1 MEHKI
6 SNDEATLICN
16 KALETYG
23 PAIQKVVAME
33 ECGELI
39 QAISKSLRDK
49 DHNVE
54 EEIAQVRCVGCKDDY
69 RQCSI
74 HKALDD
80 ASVPYCGEEPNCP
93 YAADLSKFSLKEK
106 KHIEE
111 LKEKIHKKNQFY
123 KEA

>member
-6 SNDEATLICN
+6 NKDETILICS

-23 PAIQKVVAME
+23 TAIQKVVAME

-54 EEIAQVRCVGCKDDY
+54 EEIADTEIMCMQMRLAYDNKKV
-69 RQCSI
+69 
-74 HKALDD
+74 
-80 ASVPYCGEEPNCP
+80 EEI
-93 YAADLSKFSLKEK
+93 KQQKLKK
-106 KHIEE
+106 
-111 LKEKIHKKNQFY
+111 LRGLVW
-123 KEA
+123 

>member
-6 SNDEATLICN
+6 LNDEAVSICS

-54 EEIAQVRCVGCKDDY
+54 EEIADTEIMCMQMRLVYDNKKVDQIK
-69 RQCSI
+69 QE
-74 HKALDD
+74 K
-80 ASVPYCGEEPNCP
+80 
-93 YAADLSKFSLKEK
+93 LKR
-106 KHIEE
+106 
-111 LKEKIHKKNQFY
+111 LRGLVW
-123 KEA
+123 